1 MSKPTDA
8 RYRRDNG
15 SQPEVLMPLPARTS
29 AAWLDHELMQ
39 RTVAQTPRRD
49 NLTLLQGSDLRDSE

>member
-15 SQPEVLMPLPARTS
+15 RQPEVLMPVPASSS
-29 AAWLDHELMQ
+29 AEAWPGSKLMQ
-39 RTVAQTPRRD
+39 RTVALIDIKPI
-49 NLTLLQGSDLRDSE
+49 NFP